1 MDFAHFHLSM
11 RIIFSR
17 LDLVPVQIQKRV
29 HRSPLYLF
37 TMVFKFLDQ
46 LDTRCTRLLTTAH
59 MPESEDEE
67 VTVAQRVSRNL
78 LVSVYE
84 QQRLACAVRA
94 SLWGASVSNTRCR
107 LR

>member
-1 MDFAHFHLSM
+1 MDFVHFRLNM

-17 LDLVPVQIQKRV
+17 LDLVPVQIPTRIQK
-29 HRSPLYLF
+29 SPLYLF
-37 TMVFKFLDQ
+37 TMVLKFLDQ
-46 LDTRCTRLLTTAH
+46 LDTRCTRLLTTAR

-84 QQRLACAVRA
+84 QQRLACALRA
-94 SLWGASVSNTRCR
+94 SLWSASVSNTRCR